1 MTRVVEAREDP
12 RLGRTRAKALT
23 AARQALF
30 DLGFA
35 EVTIEDISVRS
46 GVSRSTLYRHWRTKE
61 EILRDAF
68 SDVAVSAPSPGRD
81 LTEELR
87 HYAQAVVNG
96 MEGSWGRAAA
106 TLATTALED
115 PEQRRVL
122 RTFIDGY
129 SRDIDVLLR
138 RAIERGEPV
147 AEPYDAER
155 IADEIFAPLYYRYLF
170 RQEPLDARLRLR
182 PDRSGGRLPVAP
194 ARRRLIRKRPSGR
207 EANGIAPGP
216 TSGTDAKSP
225 RADGTPARPRSP
237 TRTPGPRLGWRVR

>member
-170 RQEPLDARLRLR
+170 RQEPLDAGFVSNQI
-182 PDRSGGRLPVAP
+182 DRVVASLLPQPVV
-194 ARRRLIRKRPSGR
+194 G
-207 EANGIAPGP
+207 
-216 TSGTDAKSP
+216 
-225 RADGTPARPRSP
+225 
-237 TRTPGPRLGWRVR
+237 